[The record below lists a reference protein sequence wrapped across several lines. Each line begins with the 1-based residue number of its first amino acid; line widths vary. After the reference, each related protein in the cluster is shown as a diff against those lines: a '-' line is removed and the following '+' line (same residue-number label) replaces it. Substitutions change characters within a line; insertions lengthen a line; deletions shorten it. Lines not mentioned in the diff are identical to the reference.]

1 VRTYAKE
8 LTEPGNDVGRRRE
21 DLFEL
26 GETVVIAEIEDNGP
40 GIAKD
45 ILDKIFD
52 PFFTTRRSK
61 GGTGLGLSIVGNIVK
76 MHNGKIEINNRK
88 EGGVKITVI
97 FKV

>member
-26 GETVVIAEIEDNGP
+26 GETVVIAEIEDSGS
-40 GIAKD
+40 GIPKD